1 MSRVR
6 TTKRKKTEK
15 PKEWPSI
22 VYLWMFGMIF
32 LGYVIGRIALNAY
45 PHPYHWLSAL
55 VGGILGVGMGWL
67 WYWKRG
73 DVF

>member
-6 TTKRKKTEK
+6 TTKRKKTER

-22 VYLWMFGMIF
+22 VYLWMFGMVF

-45 PHPYHWLSAL
+45 PHSYHWLSAL